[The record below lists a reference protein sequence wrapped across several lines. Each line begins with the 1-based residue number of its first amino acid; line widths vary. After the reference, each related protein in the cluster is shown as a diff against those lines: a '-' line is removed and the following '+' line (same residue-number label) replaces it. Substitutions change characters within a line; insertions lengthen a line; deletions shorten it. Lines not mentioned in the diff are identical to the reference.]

1 MIGYEH
7 PPRQN
12 PRYSHMLDKFDWMYY
27 PEGYWDKTEEFQ
39 KNYPTFL
46 DQDLLTHISPTEK
59 IIYKYHICLELD
71 TYLTKGRKVVSNF
84 LHKNKILHKCVGTKG
99 RSPTEN
105 PFTDI
110 ISNESDSQYGKTF
123 TVYITSEDEMYRVA
137 KGMQIL
143 AKKYNLK
150 GIKPSKFKAISSNMT
165 YERPVPGTNN
175 TLYYAVEMATAEAI
189 YQAIINQAPDM
200 VVKDDTTPDTRFEL
214 MVQGPMSKAL
224 GQLSSLVNT
233 ESKHGPRTL
242 SKVPSAY
249 LSLPRRLFSG
259 FDNREAYSVRRMVME
274 HYWGQG
280 PIDFLWD

>member
-1 MIGYEH
+1 
-7 PPRQN
+7 
-12 PRYSHMLDKFDWMYY
+12 MLDKPNWMYY
-27 PEGYWDKTEEFQ
+27 PEGYRDKTEEFK
-39 KNYPTFL
+39 KNYPTFS

-84 LHKNKILHKCVGTKG
+84 LHKNKIMHKCVGTKG

-150 GIKPSKFKAISSNMT
+150 GIKPSKFKAIGSNMT

-214 MVQGPMSKAL
+214 MVQGPVSNSL
-224 GQLSSLVNT
+224 GVLDSLVST
-233 ESKHGPRTL
+233 ETKYGPRTL

-249 LSLPRRLFSG
+249 LSLPTRLFSA
-259 FDNREAYSVRRMVME
+259 FDKRDAYSVRRMVME

>member
-12 PRYSHMLDKFDWMYY
+12 PRYSHMMDKPDWMYY
-27 PEGYWDKTEEFQ
+27 PEGYWDKTEEFK
-39 KNYPTFL
+39 KNFPTWNKP
-46 DQDLLTHISPTEK
+46 DLLTHISATEK
-59 IIYKYHICLELD
+59 IIYKYHICLDLD
-71 TYLTKGRKVVSNF
+71 TYLTKGRKIVSNF
-84 LHKNKILHKCVGTKG
+84 LHKNKIMHKCVGTKG

-110 ISNESDSQYGKTF
+110 ISNELASQYGKTF

-150 GIKPSKFKAISSNMT
+150 GIKPSKFKAIGSNMT

-175 TLYYAVEMATAEAI
+175 TLYYAVEMATAEAV
-189 YQAIINQAPDM
+189 YQAITNQAPGM
-200 VVKDDTTPDTRFEL
+200 VIKDDTTPDTRFEL
-214 MVQGPMSKAL
+214 IVQGPMSSAL
-224 GQLSSLVNT
+224 GPLMQLVNT
-233 ESKHGPRTL
+233 ESKSGPRKL
-242 SKVPSAY
+242 SGVPSAY
-249 LSLPRRLFSG
+249 LSSPDGLWG